1 MDEHDIIIE
10 EWRWI
15 EGYDNYEVSSLG
27 RVRTRRILNQTDSNG
42 YLYVGLSGDGKQ
54 KRQTVHVLVA
64 EAFHGDRPDKMDCCH
79 INGDRSDNRA
89 ENLEWG
95 TRSDNIK
102 ARWKHHRERMDEA
115 EIILRDMAAAPPL
128 STTNTQEMARM
139 VLRVLKMDDGT

>member
-1 MDEHDIIIE
+1 MDEQDIIIE

-27 RVRTRRILNQTDSNG
+27 RVRSRRVLVQTDTNG
-42 YLYVGLSGDGKQ
+42 YLYVGLCSGGTQ
-54 KRQTVHVLVA
+54 KRLSVSGLVA

-102 ARWKHHRERMDEA
+102 ARWKHERERMNEA
-115 EIILRDMAAAPPL
+115 EVILRDMADNEPL
-128 STTNTQEMARM
+128 STTSTQEMAKM
-139 VLRVLKMDDGT
+139 VLRVLKMDEG